1 MILLARV
8 RALAGEADPRQAA
21 LAQLAL
27 WSEAQDQDPE
37 AGWTAMKKRLA
48 GTLRD
53 AAGQPD
59 LEAKAA
65 RLLRWGV
72 PIAFVPPIANLLE
85 IEPDIRGGSD
95 DRRAS

>member
-1 MILLARV
+1 
-8 RALAGEADPRQAA
+8 
-21 LAQLAL
+21 
-27 WSEAQDQDPE
+27 
-37 AGWTAMKKRLA
+37 MKKRLA
-48 GTLRD
+48 GTLRN
-53 AAGQPD
+53 AAGQPG